1 MSTEREVALADLQW
15 CKERFGPSREA
26 LMANAEYVEAAW
38 YVVELNLSI
47 VHWVLNR
54 NALRD
59 DNPDY
64 HDIASLLTESLFNC
78 CYGWEPSLGKFS
90 TYAIASLKLAFL
102 THAGEIRQLRLPM
115 RLPRYLRT
123 SKGRN
128 ERRAALEEQLVRIK
142 DYYGYNEI
150 NELLSDPLATAAR
163 RGRGMEWKK
172 SGLRTLDMA
181 ERVIANKQQHTH
193 RFRDE
198 EQFDS
203 GEMREAE
210 ALPDTDALPVDEE
223 AMWSSPLRELVADA
237 LAALS
242 DREAAVIRLRFG
254 LAGKTPKT
262 LDETGLVIGVSR
274 ERIRQIEAKAL
285 RKLRDPRHSMK
296 LDGYLI

>member
-90 TYAIASLKLAFL
+90 TYAFASLKMAFL
-102 THAGEIRQLRLPM
+102 THSKEIRQLRLPY
-115 RLPRYLRT
+115 RLPKHMQ
-123 SKGRN
+123 SKKDRDRN
-128 ERRAALEEQLVRIK
+128 RDALERGIK
-142 DYYGYNEI
+142 EIQDYYDKGKIDESLPNPWPSSYRYEN
-150 NELLSDPLATAAR
+150 
-163 RGRGMEWKK
+163 
-172 SGLRTLDMA
+172 GLRALEQA
-181 ERVIANKQQHTH
+181 ERVIQNKQQHTH

-262 LDETGLVIGVSR
+262 LDEIGLVIGVSR

-285 RKLRDPRHSMK
+285 RGLRHPRHSTK
-296 LDGYLI
+296 LRGYLS

>member
-1 MSTEREVALADLQW
+1 MQSKKDRDRNRDALERGI
-15 CKERFGPSREA
+15 KE
-26 LMANAEYVEAAW
+26 
-38 YVVELNLSI
+38 I
-47 VHWVLNR
+47 Q
-54 NALRD
+54 
-59 DNPDY
+59 DY
-64 HDIASLLTESLFNC
+64 YDKGKIDESLPNP
-78 CYGWEPSLGKFS
+78 WPSSYRYENG
-90 TYAIASLKLAFL
+90 
-102 THAGEIRQLRLPM
+102 LR
-115 RLPRYLRT
+115 
-123 SKGRN
+123 
-128 ERRAALEEQLVRIK
+128 ALEQ
-142 DYYGYNEI
+142 
-150 NELLSDPLATAAR
+150 
-163 RGRGMEWKK
+163 
-172 SGLRTLDMA
+172 A
-181 ERVIANKQQHTH
+181 ERVIQNKQQHTH

-254 LAGKTPKT
+254 LAGKRPKT

>member
-90 TYAIASLKLAFL
+90 TYAFASLKMAFL
-102 THAGEIRQLRLPM
+102 THSKEIRQLRLPY
-115 RLPRYLRT
+115 RLPKHMQ
-123 SKGRN
+123 SKKDRDRN
-128 ERRAALEEQLVRIK
+128 RDALERGIK
-142 DYYGYNEI
+142 EIQDYYDKGKIDESLPNPWPSSYRYEN
-150 NELLSDPLATAAR
+150 
-163 RGRGMEWKK
+163 
-172 SGLRTLDMA
+172 GLRALEQA
-181 ERVIANKQQHTH
+181 ERVIQNKQQHTH

>member
-90 TYAIASLKLAFL
+90 TYAIASLKMAFL
-102 THAGEIRQLRLPM
+102 THSKEIRQLRLPY
-115 RLPRYLRT
+115 RLPKHMQ
-123 SKGRN
+123 SKKDRDRN
-128 ERRAALEEQLVRIK
+128 RDALERGIK
-142 DYYGYNEI
+142 EIQDYYDKGKIDESLPNPWPSSYRYEN
-150 NELLSDPLATAAR
+150 
-163 RGRGMEWKK
+163 
-172 SGLRTLDMA
+172 GLRALEQA
-181 ERVIANKQQHTH
+181 ERVIQNKQQHTH

-262 LDETGLVIGVSR
+262 LDEIGLVIGVSR

-285 RKLRDPRHSMK
+285 RGLRHPRHSTK
-296 LDGYLI
+296 LRGYLS

>member
-90 TYAIASLKLAFL
+90 TYATASLKLAFL
-102 THAGEIRQLRLPM
+102 THASEIRQLRLPI
-115 RLPRYLRT
+115 RLPHYLRT

-128 ERRAALEEQLVRIK
+128 ERRADLEEQLARIK
-142 DYYGYNEI
+142 DYYDKNEI
-150 NELLSDPLATAAR
+150 DESLSDPLPTGER
-163 RGRGMEWKK
+163 LE

-181 ERVIANKQQHTH
+181 ERVIANKQRHTL

-198 EQFDS
+198 DQIDS
-203 GEMREAE
+203 GDMREAE

-262 LDETGLVIGVSR
+262 LDEIGLVIGVSR

-285 RKLRDPRHSMK
+285 RGLRHPRHSTK
-296 LDGYLI
+296 LRGYLS